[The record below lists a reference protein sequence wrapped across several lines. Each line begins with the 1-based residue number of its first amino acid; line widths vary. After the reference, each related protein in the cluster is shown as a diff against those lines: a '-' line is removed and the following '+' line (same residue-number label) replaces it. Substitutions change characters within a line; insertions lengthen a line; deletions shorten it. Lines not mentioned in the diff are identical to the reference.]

1 MGEIRVGTSGWSY
14 REWEGVFYP
23 RGEKKKLSYYS
34 SVFDTVEIDS
44 SFYAYPKKA
53 IIQGCVRA
61 TPDGFLFTA
70 KIPKLITHDKKLEL
84 EKGVER
90 DLRRFL
96 HEIRPLMDS
105 RKLGALLLQMP
116 PGFAYETGRSKLER
130 FFEVL
135 PADVRFAIEFRNK
148 SWLRPETWELLRKF
162 NVANTIVDEPL
173 LPPDTV
179 VTTDFSFIRFHGR
192 GSSPWYNYRYSDK
205 EIKDWAPR
213 VKKVAAST
221 TYAYT
226 YYNNHFK
233 GNAPDNALKLL
244 KVLGQATPEQE
255 KKQESVAHEIEH
267 PSSAQQMKLELGGHG
282 R

>member
-14 REWEGVFYP
+14 KEWEGVFYP
-23 RGEKKKLSYYS
+23 KGEKNKLTYYS
-34 SVFDTVEIDS
+34 KFFDTVEIDS

-53 IIQGCVRA
+53 MIQGCVRA
-61 TPDGFLFTA
+61 TPERFLFTA
-70 KIPKLITHDKKLEL
+70 KVPKLITHDKKLEQ
-84 EKGVER
+84 EKGVTK
-90 DLRRFL
+90 DLNRFL

-116 PGFAYETGRSKLER
+116 PSFEYGTGYGRLER

-135 PADVRFAIEFRNK
+135 PDDVRFAIEFRNK

-162 NVANTIVDEPL
+162 GVANTIVDEPL

-179 VTTDFSFIRFHGR
+179 VTTDFSFIRFHGH
-192 GSSPWYNYRYSDK
+192 GKAPWYNYRYSDK
-205 EIKDWAPR
+205 EIKEWAPK

-226 YYNNHFK
+226 YYNNHFR
-233 GNAPDNALKLL
+233 GNAPENALKML
-244 KVLGQATPEQE
+244 KALGQANQGQLE
-255 KKQESVAHEIEH
+255 KQQYVTHEIEH
-267 PSSAQQMKLELGGHG
+267 PSSTQQATLG
-282 R
+282 